1 VTARTDGGTL
11 SYQWQ
16 VAPSVTGTFADVV
29 GGSVSSSNTGSTYTT
44 PALNV
49 ANNLQAYRILVYN
62 TKNGATTASPVI
74 SDSAT
79 ATIAAI
85 KLTKPSAP
93 SGSAVAGSAT
103 SATITYTSVSNA
115 SIYAI
120 KIYRSSDN
128 YLAYDANNTFTT
140 GTVTITGL
148 AAGTTYYATTTA
160 NGSGNYSTSDASNSS
175 TTFRTNSALTAP
187 TLSGSATSGTLKSID
202 LTWGSATANA
212 TGYLVRIYNSAGT
225 SLLESITVS
234 SATTISQSITA
245 TQYSSIADGTTYKFA
260 IVALGTGEYLSSTE
274 SEMISITTNSA
285 AGSITFSAQPQA
297 ASKSALQSAEFSVSA
312 SGDGSLTYQWQVSS
326 DAGATW
332 SNVSSGTGATTSSYT
347 TASLNRSSNENRYRV
362 AVTNTKNGSTSTAYS
377 DDVLLSV
384 AFINQA
390 PLVISTLQGRTEVAL
405 TLRATGGSSGE
416 AISYATSSEG
426 CSIVGAVL
434 TRTTVGYCVVQAT
447 RAGNATVYNEVSSVA
462 SSIRFLL
469 GDGNVDL
476 TFDDRDV
483 LEFEYQ
489 AGVRIVV
496 AVVESGKVQIL
507 QDGRPVPGC
516 MSLKATPTAPAVCN
530 WKPSSLGYPKVTAIL
545 TPNNTANPPRG
556 SAIYVVRVNPR
567 S

>member
-1 VTARTDGGTL
+1 
-11 SYQWQ
+11 
-16 VAPSVTGTFADVV
+16 
-29 GGSVSSSNTGSTYTT
+29 
-44 PALNV
+44 
-49 ANNLQAYRILVYN
+49 
-62 TKNGATTASPVI
+62 
-74 SDSAT
+74 
-79 ATIAAI
+79 
-85 KLTKPSAP
+85 
-93 SGSAVAGSAT
+93 
-103 SATITYTSVSNA
+103 
-115 SIYAI
+115 
-120 KIYRSSDN
+120 
-128 YLAYDANNTFTT
+128 
-140 GTVTITGL
+140 
-148 AAGTTYYATTTA
+148 
-160 NGSGNYSTSDASNSS
+160 
-175 TTFRTNSALTAP
+175 
-187 TLSGSATSGTLKSID
+187 
-202 LTWGSATANA
+202 
-212 TGYLVRIYNSAGT
+212 
-225 SLLESITVS
+225 
-234 SATTISQSITA
+234 
-245 TQYSSIADGTTYKFA
+245 
-260 IVALGTGEYLSSTE
+260 
-274 SEMISITTNSA
+274 
-285 AGSITFSAQPQA
+285 
-297 ASKSALQSAEFSVSA
+297 
-312 SGDGSLTYQWQVSS
+312 
-326 DAGATW
+326 
-332 SNVSSGTGATTSSYT
+332 
-347 TASLNRSSNENRYRV
+347 V

-434 TRTTVGYCVVQAT
+434 TRTTIGYCVVQAT

>member
-1 VTARTDGGTL
+1 L

-160 NGSGNYSTSDASNSS
+160 NGSGNYSTSDASISS
-175 TTFRTNSALTAP
+175 ATFTTNTVLTTP
-187 TLSGSATSGTLKSID
+187 TLSGNATSGTLKSIE
-202 LTWGSATANA
+202 LSWGSAIANA
-212 TGYLVRIYNSAGT
+212 TSYLIRIYNSAGT

-234 SATTISQSITA
+234 SAATTSQTVTTS
-245 TQYSSIADGTTYKFA
+245 QYASIADGTSYNFA
-260 IVALGTGEYLSSTE
+260 IAAIGTGEYLSSTE